1 MNIHQLRC
9 AVTVARLG
17 SQTRAAEALYMS
29 QPNLS
34 KALKELEQAC
44 GFRIFTRTG
53 TGMVPTPR
61 GEELLSHA
69 RAVLERL
76 DAMDSIYQ
84 GSGRRAAGPGA
95 GVWGAAK
102 ISPAPGAGVVYT

>member
-76 DAMDSIYQ
+76 DAMDSIYR
-84 GSGRRAAGPGA
+84 GSVCGAPRA
-95 GVWGAAK
+95 
-102 ISPAPGAGVVYT
+102 